1 MTFKANI
8 WTTPEWVKFWA
19 NPKRMGEYNNCTFEY
34 RDVTDEEIRE
44 LRIPVKIVEVAI
56 PIEAVENSENIQK
69 KLASIDLIYS
79 GLYKRTYG
87 WYLHIENI
95 DLNDVPWYL
104 SLEEYTALKAVWT
117 IFPQEIIDLFENTN
131 ENNENEEVS
140 ENNDENTETND
151 ENETTDENVDWE

>member
-19 NPKRMGEYNNCTFEY
+19 NPKRMGEYNNCKLEY
-34 RDVTDEEIRE
+34 REVSDEEIRE

-69 KLASIDLIYS
+69 KLASIDLIYTW
-79 GLYKRTYG
+79 LYKRTYD

-95 DLNDVPWYL
+95 DLNDVSWYL

-117 IFPQEIIDLFENTN
+117 IFPQEIIDMFENTN
-131 ENNENEEVS
+131 
-140 ENNDENTETND
+140 ENTETND
-151 ENETTDENVDWE
+151 ENENTDENVDWE